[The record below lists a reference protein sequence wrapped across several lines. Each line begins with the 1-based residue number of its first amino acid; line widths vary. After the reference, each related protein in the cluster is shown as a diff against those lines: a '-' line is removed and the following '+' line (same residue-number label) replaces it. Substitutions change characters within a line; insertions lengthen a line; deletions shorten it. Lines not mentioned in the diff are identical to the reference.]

1 MGLTNWA
8 TFAEQAKMSTRGQWK
23 LLSKLLRSNDPPD
36 TTLAQVMTR
45 RQHTTIT
52 CEQQWDS
59 NLGGPIGQCP
69 DPTSLNLT
77 KRELS
82 PPTTSPHVT
91 MQTRATYRIRLNRFA
106 YSAYL
111 LVMTQDKVVSGGV
124 IRPRELTQQF
134 HYPCVDFFAQMAN
147 GAQLVRKC
155 WCKYVLRFDSPG
167 WLKPIQIKGRF
178 LHPGWGRVGGSM
190 LNRQNL
196 FSTSSNGPLLHT

>member
-111 LVMTQDKVVSGGV
+111 LVMTQDKVVSGGSLDLGSLLSNSTIHV
-124 IRPRELTQQF
+124 LTSLPRR
-134 HYPCVDFFAQMAN
+134 QMAPN
-147 GAQLVRKC
+147 
-155 WCKYVLRFDSPG
+155 WYVS
-167 WLKPIQIKGRF
+167 
-178 LHPGWGRVGGSM
+178 VGVSM
-190 LNRQNL
+190 
-196 FSTSSNGPLLHT
+196 S